1 MRLPILIYGD
11 PRLRKRCAPIEK
23 VTEEIQQL
31 ARDMIETMDLSN
43 GIGLAASQVGE
54 LVRLFVCRSYVEM
67 ADGRWTMTAPQ
78 VYINPKLTDHSKETI
93 EDDEGCISIPR
104 LRGNVVR
111 PCKVTVEALDINGN
125 PFREE
130 LEGYNA
136 RIRMHENDHING
148 VLYIDRMSDKDRKAI
163 EPALN
168 KIKKHSS

>member
-1 MRLPILIYGD
+1 MRLPVLIYGD
-11 PRLRKRCAPIEK
+11 PLLRKRCAPIEK

-31 ARDMIETMDLSN
+31 ARDMIETMDAAD
-43 GIGLAASQVGE
+43 GIGLAASQVGQ
-54 LVRLFVCRSYVEM
+54 LVRLFVCRSYIIT
-67 ADGRWTMTAPQ
+67 ADGRWAMTEPK

-93 EDDEGCISIPR
+93 EDDEGCLSIPR

-111 PCKVTVEALDINGN
+111 PLKVTIEALDINGN

-148 VLYIDRMSDKDRKAI
+148 VLYIDRMSEKDRKAL
-163 EPALN
+163 EPALQ
-168 KIKKHSS
+168 KIKKQ

>member
-43 GIGLAASQVGE
+43 GIGLAASQVGQ
-54 LVRLFVCRSYVEM
+54 LVRLFVCRSYIETE
-67 ADGRWTMTAPQ
+67 DGRWAMTEPQ

-111 PCKVTVEALDINGN
+111 PCKVTIEALDINGN

-163 EPALN
+163 EPALQ
-168 KIKKHSS
+168 KIKKLRV